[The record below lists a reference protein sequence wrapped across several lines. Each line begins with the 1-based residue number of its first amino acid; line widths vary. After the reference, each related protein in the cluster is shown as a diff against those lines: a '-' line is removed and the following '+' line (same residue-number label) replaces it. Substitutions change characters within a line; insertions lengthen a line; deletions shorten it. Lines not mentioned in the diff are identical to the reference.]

1 MTRIIAAAFWA
12 AIALAQSNPATWS
25 DSEKEKFLA
34 NAQLES
40 SREIGHG
47 VTKPIRA
54 TLALNGVTHDAKV
67 QRVSKELPDFF
78 PPDKTRPVTMR
89 DDWRFNIAAYK
100 LDRMLGINSVP
111 VSVQREFEG
120 QSAAFDWWVDNVWM
134 EEVERRKQNLEPPDP
149 AKHEQMLADGRV
161 FDELILNIDR
171 NLANLLI
178 TKDWRVV
185 LIDHSRSFTPWAG
198 LRNPDNISRCS
209 KQLLAAMKKLTV
221 TKVSQNLGPMLTP
234 AEVKA
239 LIGRR
244 DKIVALLA
252 KKAAQLGPDK
262 VYF

>member
-1 MTRIIAAAFWA
+1 MRRFVIASLFAGLVWA
-12 AIALAQSNPATWS
+12 QGDPASWP
-25 DSEKEKFLA
+25 DAEKEKFLTA
-34 NAQLES
+34 APIES

-54 TLALNGVTHDAKV
+54 TLAMNGVKHDAKV

-89 DDWRFNIAAYK
+89 DDWRFNIAAYR

-120 QSAAFDWWVDNVWM
+120 QAAALDWWVDNVWM
-134 EEVERRKQNLEPPDP
+134 EEVERRKQKLEPPDP
-149 AKHEQMLADGRV
+149 AKHEHMLADGRV

-198 LRNPDNISRCS
+198 IRNPDNVTSCS

-221 TKVSQNLGPMLTP
+221 ANVSEKMGAMLTP

-252 KKAAQLGPDK
+252 KRAAQLGPEK